1 MLLLP
6 TLSLTVAALLAPQIA
21 PDATAQLVGELAFLR
36 GQVLFLQSQIQ
47 QRDEAIA
54 GMKSEVQSMAEAVG
68 GLKDKVA
75 SPISGPFLAGPP
87 PSSDSVGVAKVAVF
101 APRVEVDA
109 SQRHDVVFL
118 KVRRVEAGTIRLVGE
133 VELGT
138 DTNGVDL
145 PLDQNGALYL
155 VDWSTSEGYNYSLI
169 LRDGAS
175 RQAPATVMVKQLQ
188 NEGHFI
194 LVGYR
199 ID

>member
-1 MLLLP
+1 MLLP
-6 TLSLTVAALLAPQIA
+6 TFGLTVVALLAAQGA
-21 PDATAQLVGELAFLR
+21 PDFSAQLAGELAFLR
-36 GQVLFLQSQIQ
+36 GQVLFLQTQVQ
-47 QRDEAIA
+47 QRDEAMA
-54 GMKSEVQSMAEAVG
+54 NMKTEMHSISEAVG
-68 GLKDKVA
+68 GLRDRVA
-75 SPISGPFLAGPP
+75 SPLAGPFLEGPP

-101 APRVEVDA
+101 APKVEVDA
-109 SQRHDVVFL
+109 SQRHDVVLL
-118 KVRRVEAGTIRLVGE
+118 KVRRIEAGAIRAVGE

-138 DTNGVDL
+138 DVNSVDL
-145 PLDQNGALYL
+145 PLDQNGALYV

-175 RQAPATVMVKQLQ
+175 HQSAATVMVKQLQ

>member
-1 MLLLP
+1 
-6 TLSLTVAALLAPQIA
+6 VAALLAAQGA
-21 PDATAQLVGELAFLR
+21 PDISAQLAGELAFLR
-36 GQVLFLQSQIQ
+36 GHVLFLQNQIQ

-54 GMKSEVQSMAEAVG
+54 GMKGEMRSVAEAVG
-68 GLKDKVA
+68 GLKDKVS
-75 SPISGPFLAGPP
+75 SPISCPFLAGPP

-118 KVRRVEAGTIRLVGE
+118 KVRRVEAGAIRLVGE

>member
-1 MLLLP
+1 MLLP
-6 TLSLTVAALLAPQIA
+6 ILSLTAAALLAPQIA
-21 PDATAQLVGELAFLR
+21 PDATAQLAGELAFLR
-36 GQVLFLQSQIQ
+36 GQVLFLQNQIQ

-54 GMKSEVQSMAEAVG
+54 GMKGEMRSVAEAVG
-68 GLKDKVA
+68 GLKDKVS

-118 KVRRVEAGTIRLVGE
+118 KVRRVETGAIRLVGE